1 VPVWACFP
9 SPFQSV
15 HADFPH
21 TAYRYFIG
29 RCIYAFYVPRTPPLS
44 GDWELL
50 PGTPVPAGTGSPPGS
65 QDGLKDTVG
74 AMLTVA
80 QDHSHM
86 NPVHH
91 HEQEQSLDKIE

>member
-1 VPVWACFP
+1 MPVWACFP

-21 TAYRYFIG
+21 RLTDYFIG

-44 GDWELL
+44 GEQELL
-50 PGTPVPAGTGSPPGS
+50 PGTPVPARTGSPPGS
-65 QDGLKDTVG
+65 LDGLKDTVR
-74 AMLTVA
+74 AMRTVA

-86 NPVHH
+86 NTVHH

>member
-21 TAYRYFIG
+21 TAYRLFIG
-29 RCIYAFYVPRTPPLS
+29 RFIYAFYVPHTPSLS
-44 GDWELL
+44 GEWELL
-50 PGTPVPAGTGSPPGS
+50 PGTPVPARTGHRPAAWMGV
-65 QDGLKDTVG
+65 KDTVR

-86 NPVHH
+86 NTVHH